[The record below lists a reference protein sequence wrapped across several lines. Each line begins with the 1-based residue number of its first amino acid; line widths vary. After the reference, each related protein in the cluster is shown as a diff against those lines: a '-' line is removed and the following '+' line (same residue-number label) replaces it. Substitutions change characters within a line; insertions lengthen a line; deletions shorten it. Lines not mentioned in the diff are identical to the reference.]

1 MKRDQY
7 KRDQYDIY
15 EIHMKRD
22 PQKRSACFLSCFS
35 EHEDERRYASSVS
48 VSVSASVSVCMCT
61 FVCERE
67 RDGEGWSNSVSL
79 IRLSGYNPRECVRAC
94 EREREREGVG
104 IIHTS
109 LFRYR
114 PCCVY
119 VCLV

>member
-1 MKRDQY
+1 MR
-7 KRDQYDIY
+7 
-15 EIHMKRD
+15 
-22 PQKRSACFLSCFS
+22 
-35 EHEDERRYASSVS
+35 V
-48 VSVSASVSVCMCT
+48 VCLCLCLRLCLC
-61 FVCERE
+61 VCAHVCVRGERE
-67 RDGEGWSNSVSL
+67 GEGWSNSVSL

-94 EREREREGVG
+94 EREREREEVG